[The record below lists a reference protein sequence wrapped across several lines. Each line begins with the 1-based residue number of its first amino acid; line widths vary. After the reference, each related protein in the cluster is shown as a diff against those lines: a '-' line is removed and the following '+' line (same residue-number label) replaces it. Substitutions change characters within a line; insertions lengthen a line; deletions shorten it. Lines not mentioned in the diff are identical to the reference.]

1 MYKGDLNPDLFN
13 SWPVYSLHV
22 ILPLTEW
29 ANIQWSFCYLS
40 HLAPSLT
47 YFSLSYSMP
56 IFSEEKY
63 GSWNVLEFRKNVT
76 MPIFHQQQ
84 HHAEGLQAGLNPKAT
99 SLSLLVPVT
108 QQVLVNVFMLKCPQI
123 GPLVNLHCVFDDFLR
138 CLRHHGMCPIA
149 RIFIQA
155 LT

>member
-1 MYKGDLNPDLFN
+1 
-13 SWPVYSLHV
+13 
-22 ILPLTEW
+22 
-29 ANIQWSFCYLS
+29 
-40 HLAPSLT
+40 
-47 YFSLSYSMP
+47 
-56 IFSEEKY
+56 
-63 GSWNVLEFRKNVT
+63 